1 VTESVVMIAKIFPVL
16 FVLWYS
22 KIWIFKCEGA
32 QIYQVSMEFTTCR
45 LTHAYAVVCIDFR
58 GLSFDCNR

>member
-1 VTESVVMIAKIFPVL
+1 MIAKIFQVL

-32 QIYQVSMEFTTCR
+32 QIYKVCMEFSTYR
-45 LTHAYAVVCIDFR
+45 FTHVYAVVCIGFR
-58 GLSFDCNR
+58 GPFFDCNR